1 MESLRR
7 RQASQAAPPP
17 LARARRERAERI
29 RQVRETATQTG
40 GDDPTARMSAAVNTS
55 LLSFNNNPAG
65 APAVVPASVVRS
77 SQMPFGFT
85 PPHNWTPVRRTRG
98 GEAVFNIMNSEGR
111 PAGTAIV
118 SPVALSGAYVAA
130 APSNAKSKTIGGL
143 PVTALRRTVID
154 RMVAEGGWVTNDYFQ
169 ESQGRRVFVVV
180 AQTGA
185 PGAPTQSLT
194 FYFTEIDGRVYS
206 LATTTPV
213 EFAEPVAAGSAQLLA
228 SLHPASNS
236 NLASQK

>member
-1 MESLRR
+1 M
-7 RQASQAAPPP
+7 
-17 LARARRERAERI
+17 RARRERAERLKQGRASI
-29 RQVRETATQTG
+29 AQSG
-40 GDDPTARMSAAVNTS
+40 SNNPTSRMSAAVNTS
-55 LLSFNNNPAG
+55 LLSFNNPSSA
-65 APAVVPASVVRS
+65 AAVVPASIVRS
-77 SQMPFGFT
+77 SQMPFDFT

-98 GEAVFNIMNSEGR
+98 GEAVFNVKTPEGR

-118 SPVALSGAYVAA
+118 SPVSISGAYVAA
-130 APSNAKSKTIGGL
+130 APSNAKTRSIGGL

-169 ESQGRRVFVVV
+169 ESQGRRVFVVE

-185 PGAPTQSLT
+185 PGAPAQSLT
-194 FYFTEIDGRVYS
+194 FYFTEIDGRTYS

-213 EFAEPVAAGSAQLLA
+213 EFAEPVAAGSAQFLA